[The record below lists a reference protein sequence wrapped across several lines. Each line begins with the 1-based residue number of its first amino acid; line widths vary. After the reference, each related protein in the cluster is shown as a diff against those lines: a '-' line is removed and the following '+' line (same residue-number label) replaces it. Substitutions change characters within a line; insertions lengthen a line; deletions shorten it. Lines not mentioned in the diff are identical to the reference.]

1 MMADAKGSKS
11 QKRLPLSQL
20 DTEDHAE
27 LAIRGRESQL
37 HAMPKGGSFR
47 PLLVASKETRH
58 RHPLCLEL
66 STGRKRHFFSCI
78 ARPSQVFNEGG
89 IIEQRRRSAPP
100 LVAH

>member
-1 MMADAKGSKS
+1 MMADTKGSKS
-11 QKRLPLSQL
+11 QERLAFSQL

-27 LAIRGRESQL
+27 FAIRGRESQL

-47 PLLVASKETRH
+47 SLLVASKETRH
-58 RHPLCLEL
+58 RHPLCFEL

-78 ARPSQVFNEGG
+78 ARPSQILNEGRV
-89 IIEQRRRSAPP
+89 IEQRRRSAPP